1 MLINNYALKVY
12 RIETERLVIRCYQP
26 SDAGMLLSAI
36 KNSIDNLKLW
46 MPWAKDE
53 PTGIEKKVKLLE
65 KFKSDFESDKDYN
78 FGIFN
83 KNEDKLI
90 GSSGLHTRI
99 GENAREI
106 GYWINTEFLNNGFAT
121 EATQALTKIGFD
133 YQNIERIEI
142 HCDPMNSISQKIP
155 KRLGFTL
162 VDVIKNDTVNAA
174 GSNRDTMIWAIS
186 KDDYSVNKISNFN
199 MKVFDQSGTE
209 LL

>member
-1 MLINNYALKVY
+1 
-12 RIETERLVIRCYQP
+12 
-26 SDAGMLLSAI
+26 
-36 KNSIDNLKLW
+36 

-53 PTGIEKKVKLLE
+53 PTNIEKKVKLLE

-83 KNEDKLI
+83 KDEDTLI

-99 GENAREI
+99 GEKAREI
-106 GYWINTEFLNNGFAT
+106 GYWINTEFLNVGFAT
-121 EATQALTKIGFD
+121 EATTALTKVGFE

-142 HCDPMNSISQKIP
+142 HCDPKNNISQKIP

-162 VDVIKNDTVNAA
+162 ADVLKSNTLNAS
-174 GSNRDTMIWAIS
+174 GSVRDTMIWSLS
-186 KDDYSVNKISNFN
+186 KDDYSINKISKFN
-199 MKVFDQSGTE
+199 MKLFDQSGNE